1 MTTDVEIQSERN
13 QLEAQQDG
21 NKKLIALRDAVVN
34 LQKNRDFRKL
44 ILEQFLVEDC
54 ARYAQL
60 SADPGLGANERADAL
75 AMAQAAGHLKR
86 FLSVTKRMGDT
97 ADAENRNI
105 QEELDTL
112 EASDNA

>member
-1 MTTDVEIQSERN
+1 MTTEVGIQSERN
-13 QLEAQQDG
+13 QLEAQQEG

-60 SADPGLGANERADAL
+60 SADPGLGINERADAL

-86 FLSVTKRMGDT
+86 FLGVTKRMGDT
-97 ADAENRNI
+97 ADSENHSI
-105 QEELDTL
+105 QEELDDL
-112 EASDNA
+112 EVKNA